1 MLIIQFCPSIM
12 VISFLMW
19 VAQLHFPVF
28 FVSSAVDSFLKRTPA
43 LSPATG
49 RLHEP
54 LELKSHKWPEGH
66 PKIVVRPRVEVHSHV
81 QPGSHRLGPP
91 NRHPD
96 KTPGSP
102 YLGALWIALD
112 KQLNAVGRASR
123 KNLWNSTLPT
133 RSGHTQSSPAS
144 SLGPNSPRS
153 KLDSSSKVSP
163 DPLVMLF

>member
-43 LSPATG
+43 LSPAIA

-54 LELKSHKWPEGH
+54 LELKSHKWPEGIRKLLCV
-66 PKIVVRPRVEVHSHV
+66 PALKYISHV
-81 QPGSHRLGPP
+81 QPESLGPP

-102 YLGALWIALD
+102 DLATHHG
-112 KQLNAVGRASR
+112 SR
-123 KNLWNSTLPT
+123 STNSGMPWT
-133 RSGHTQSSPAS
+133 RVQE
-144 SLGPNSPRS
+144 
-153 KLDSSSKVSP
+153 KLFK
-163 DPLVMLF
+163 FH